1 LPKYRGLPLLNLV
14 RYGSVVTLLNKSQ
27 PSTFSIVAR
36 DPANG
41 DLGVIVQSKFPAVGS
56 VVPWAKSEVGA
67 IATQAW
73 ANVGYGPNGLELLE
87 AGNSALETMQILLDA
102 DEGREHRQIGIV
114 DAKGQAVAHTGKE
127 CMEWAGQIVGDGF
140 TCQGNILA
148 GEAVVVAMAE
158 AYEKTEGDLIDKLFA
173 GLIAGQA
180 AGGDRRGMQ
189 SASILVVRENGGY
202 EGGND
207 RYVDVRVDEHS
218 SPIEELIRIFNIY
231 DMTLLS
237 REDPNL
243 LVKIEGDLLAF
254 IQKAL
259 VTLGYLDKSHENV
272 FNGRTQ
278 SALSEWINT
287 NNFENKARD
296 DGMIWPSVV
305 ECLLEDAD
313 LIAEWQ
319 KRQKDT

>member
-1 LPKYRGLPLLNLV
+1 MLRKIR
-14 RYGSVVTLLNKSQ
+14 

-36 DPANG
+36 NPVNG

-56 VVPWAKSEVGA
+56 VVPWAKANIGA

-73 ANVGYGPNGLELLE
+73 ANVGYGPNGLSLLE
-87 AGNSALETMQILLDA
+87 SGKSASETLKILLSG

-114 DAKGQAVAHTGKE
+114 DAKGQAAAHTGSE
-127 CMEWAGQIVGDGF
+127 CMEWAGQIIGDGF
-140 TCQGNILA
+140 TCHGNILA
-148 GEAVVVAMAE
+148 GESVVVDMAE
-158 AYEKTEGDLIDKLFA
+158 SYENTEGDLIDKLFA

-189 SASILVVRENGGY
+189 SAAILVVREKGGY

-207 RYVDVRVDEHS
+207 RYVDVRVDEHP
-218 SPIEELIRIFNIY
+218 SPIEELVRIFNIY

-243 LVKIEGDLLAF
+243 LVKIEDDLLAI
-254 IQKAL
+254 IQEAL
-259 VTLGYLDKSHENV
+259 GTLGYLEEDYENT
-272 FNGRTQ
+272 FDEKTK

-296 DGMIWPSVV
+296 DGTIWPSVV
-305 ECLLEDAD
+305 EYLLENAD
-313 LIAEWQ
+313 MAADWRR
-319 KRQKDT
+319 RQHDS